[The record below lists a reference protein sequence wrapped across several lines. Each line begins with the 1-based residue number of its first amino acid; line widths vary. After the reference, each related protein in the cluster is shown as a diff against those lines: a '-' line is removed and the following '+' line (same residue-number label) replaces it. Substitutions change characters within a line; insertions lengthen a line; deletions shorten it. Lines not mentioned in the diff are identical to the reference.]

1 MKKLHNKLNK
11 LHDKLHD
18 KLNKKPK
25 GISKYHLYER
35 SVQSPKEHIDLV
47 ESMSQDLREKPARR
61 LREDFCGTSL
71 LSCEWIKRH
80 PENRALGID
89 LDPEPVHYGRMH
101 HVSRLTPSQRKRLRL
116 VLADVRTPTTPK
128 SDLIIVGN
136 FSFFIFQERETLLQ
150 YFRSCLKSL
159 AAQGLL
165 ILELAGGPGM
175 ITRSRERR
183 TLTTRSGKKFLYFWD
198 QKSFDP
204 ITRRAKY
211 AIHFKIPPKESK
223 VSSKDSKDSKPKAQ
237 VIDLKDAF
245 TYDWRLW
252 TIPELRDALADAGFQ
267 HSFVYWETSH
277 KGEGTGEYTR
287 SESGDNAFSWITYI
301 VAKN

>member
-1 MKKLHNKLNK
+1 MPKLKSRLRNLPGSPT
-11 LHDKLHD
+11 L
-18 KLNKKPK
+18 
-25 GISKYHLYER
+25 GTVSKYHLYER

-47 ESMSQDLREKPARR
+47 ELMSNDLREEPARR
-61 LREDFCGTSL
+61 LREDFCGTFL

-80 PENRALGID
+80 PANQALGVD
-89 LDPEPVHYGRMH
+89 LDPEPVQYGRANH
-101 HVSRLTPSQRKRLRL
+101 ASKLTPSQKKRLRL
-116 VLADVRTPTTPK
+116 TLADVRTPTSPK

-136 FSFFIFQERETLLQ
+136 FSFFIFQERKTLLQ

-159 AAQGLL
+159 ASQGLL

-175 ITRSRERR
+175 ITKTRERR

-204 ITRRAKY
+204 VTRRAKY
-211 AIHFKIPPKESK
+211 AIHFKFPPPQGR
-223 VSSKDSKDSKPKAQ
+223 VWNQAQ
-237 VIDLKDAF
+237 NQANEMKNAF

-252 TIPELRDALADAGFQ
+252 TIPELRDILIDAGFKKT
-267 HSFVYWETSH
+267 FVYWETSH

-287 SESGDNAFSWITYI
+287 SESGDNAFSWITY
-301 VAKN
+301 VVGQN